1 MRIDSENKISE
12 KINNNEFTF
21 KLITEREEQNKIL
34 GNMNNYIP
42 FFLRQLWEKP
52 KSIATILLKSER
64 NEIKKHLASFVTHN
78 LYDNISS
85 LNHKDEQLIYIITLL
100 LKEELKSLNK
110 INNSFLSSN
119 RIGII
124 LEELGK
130 KKEMKLFFKIIF
142 LEIIKKIEN
151 DYSNM
156 DISFEPSK
164 IKKILEKF
172 NENEKK
178 EILKIILVKK

>member
-64 NEIKKHLASFVTHN
+64 NEIKKYLASFVTHN

-100 LKEELKSLNK
+100 LKEEFKSL
-110 INNSFLSSN
+110 
-119 RIGII
+119 
-124 LEELGK
+124 
-130 KKEMKLFFKIIF
+130 IF
-142 LEIIKKIEN
+142 
-151 DYSNM
+151 
-156 DISFEPSK
+156 
-164 IKKILEKF
+164 
-172 NENEKK
+172 
-178 EILKIILVKK
+178 